1 MTSTSIP
8 LGGILLIDRVE
19 KEFGLFSGVFKGVD
33 AGVKD
38 FSRCVKLHVY
48 NKLTHGVSVHQ
59 ICETYPLE
67 IAEYFGLE
75 EMPSE
80 RSLYRVVE
88 NVGENLPVLLS
99 RFQKFVKDKDLIDSK
114 QIIDFSSTYFEG
126 TGGELAAKGYS
137 RDHRPG
143 NPQITFGL
151 STGINGIPTALTIQ
165 KGNVQNKTHMKEI
178 LELVSKVCP
187 KNTLLIF
194 DNGANTK
201 KNKEKIRGMGCQ
213 YLTLRAKKVGAYKN
227 HIKGFSLKGDGVEHI
242 VVHERDYYCLKKKSG
257 REYLY
262 VFFCPQL
269 YQTSLEVKNRKFERN
284 KKKGNKMLKK
294 RKNTSLPSD
303 KGWVNLEPHLQK
315 TLQDL
320 ENPYING
327 LEGFFILESS
337 LNKTPKEVIKVYKER
352 DKAEKFIMALKDGLE
367 IRPIRHWN
375 KSSVLGILFISFLAN
390 TLINLTQNPIE
401 KQASGKTPNVKLLKK
416 SLINLTVTIIQ
427 IKNRFKTRVV
437 SNITPKITSVFG
449 ELPHKYEDKTLKLRW

>member
-19 KEFGLFSGVFKGVD
+19 KEYGLFSCVFKGMD
-33 AGVKD
+33 SRVKD

-59 ICETYPLE
+59 ICETYPPE

-75 EMPSE
+75 DMPSE

-88 NVGENLPVLLS
+88 GVGDNVQVLLS
-99 RFQKFVKDKDLIDSK
+99 RLQKFVKDKELVDSK
-114 QIIDFSSTYFEG
+114 QNIDFSSTYFEG
-126 TGGELAAKGYS
+126 TGGEMGAKGYS

-151 STGINGIPTALTIQ
+151 SIGINGIPTALTIQ
-165 KGNVQNKTHMKEI
+165 KGNVQDKKHMNDI
-178 LELVSKVCP
+178 LDLVSKVCP
-187 KNTLLIF
+187 KDTLLIF

-201 KNKEKIRGMGCQ
+201 ANKEKIRRMGCH
-213 YLTLRAKKVGAYKN
+213 YLTLRAKKVGAYKG
-227 HIKGFSLKGDGVEHI
+227 HIKGFSLKGEGVEHI
-242 VVHERDYYCLKKKSG
+242 VLHERDYYCLKKESNG
-257 REYLY
+257 EYLY
-262 VFFCPQL
+262 VYFCPQL
-269 YQTSLEVKNRKFERN
+269 YQTCLEGRKRKFERN

-294 RKNTSLPSD
+294 RKIASLPSD
-303 KGWVNLEPHLQK
+303 DGWVNLEPHLQK

-320 ENPYING
+320 ENPYITG

-337 LNKTPKEVIKVYKER
+337 LNKTPEEMIKVYKER

-375 KSSVLGILFISFLAN
+375 KSSVLGIIFICFLAN
-390 TLINLTQNPIE
+390 TLINLTQNLID

-416 SLINLTVTIIQ
+416 SLINLTVTII
-427 IKNRFKTRVV
+427 KVKDRLKTQVV
-437 SNITPKITSVFG
+437 SNITPKITEVFG
-449 ELPHKYEDKTLKLRW
+449 ELPHKYEDKTLKIWG